1 MAPKTKKLREKA
13 QKQANSGNLSDR
25 LVNRL
30 TSAGVNQKAIDRFQ
44 STNTAARSAASSASQ
59 PQQQTEKPLTGN
71 PIKDNRYG
79 YGAQKEAQKNY
90 NTLTEQGV
98 TDAFNPG
105 NPGSYKNS
113 MADGFFGKK
122 ELNKFANKKDLNRSQ
137 ARRKIT
143 AKGGSLTAGANK
155 AADKDFAKNNPLLA
169 MMLINN
175 PNMDPS
181 KNMGTGDKRNRELQ
195 IFKDSSSYDYKNRLP
210 GEVFTFRPKQGMQG
224 GRPNPNVER
233 LGQIFSNPLP
243 GDPPPKNDDP
253 DKADE
258 TEKSGTGTNVTP
270 ETVDPETTDPGAGM
284 MAGGGMGAM
293 GASKLLRARSR
304 LQRLGILNRGTGLL
318 GRGLQYG
325 NTINA

>member
-1 MAPKTKKLREKA
+1 MAPKRKRLKEKA

-30 TSAGVNQKAIDRFQ
+30 TNAGVKQKAVQRLQ

-59 PQQQTEKPLTGN
+59 PQQQTEEPLTGN
-71 PIKDNRYG
+71 PIKDGRYG
-79 YGAQKEAQKNY
+79 YGAQKESQKNY
-90 NTLTEQGV
+90 STLTEQGV

-122 ELNKFANKKDLNRSQ
+122 ELKKFANKKDIDRSQ
-137 ARRKIT
+137 ARRRIT

-155 AADKDFAKNNPLLA
+155 MADKAFAKNNPLLA
-169 MMLINN
+169 MLLINN
-175 PNMDPS
+175 PDMDPS
-181 KNMGTGDKRNRELQ
+181 KNMGTGDRRNRELQ

-210 GEVFTFRPKQGMQG
+210 GEVFTFRPKQGMEG

-233 LGQIFSNPLP
+233 LSQIFSNPLP
-243 GDPPPKNDDP
+243 GDPPPKIEDP
-253 DKADE
+253 GDPPPKKEDPVK
-258 TEKSGTGTNVTP
+258 TEDPVNI
-270 ETVDPETTDPGAGM
+270 EAPETTDPGVGM

-304 LQRLGILNRGTGLL
+304 LQRLGILNRGTGLF

>member
-1 MAPKTKKLREKA
+1 MAPKTKKLKKKA

-71 PIKDNRYG
+71 PIKDGRYG
-79 YGAQKEAQKNY
+79 YNAQKEAQKNY

-98 TDAFNPG
+98 TDLVNPG

-210 GEVFTFRPKQGMQG
+210 GEVFTFRPKQGMEG
-224 GRPNPNVER
+224 GKPTPNAER
-233 LGQIFSNPLP
+233 LGQIFSNPIADA
-243 GDPPPKNDDP
+243 DPKQKIISDSGGYPAGSGGT
-253 DKADE
+253 ADNG
-258 TEKSGTGTNVTP
+258 S
-270 ETVDPETTDPGAGM
+270 ETVEEVDPGAGM

>member
-1 MAPKTKKLREKA
+1 MPNKKKLKSKA
-13 QKQANSGNLSDR
+13 LDQAKSGNLSDR

-44 STNTAARSAASSASQ
+44 SKNTAVRSAASSASQ
-59 PQQQTEKPLTGN
+59 PEQQTEKPLTGN

-122 ELNKFANKKDLNRSQ
+122 ELKKFANMKDIDRSQ
-137 ARRKIT
+137 ARRRIT

-155 AADKDFAKNNPLLA
+155 MADKAFAKNNPLLA

-181 KNMGTGDKRNRELQ
+181 KNMGTSDRRNRELQ

-224 GRPNPNVER
+224 GMPVPNVER

-243 GDPPPKNDDP
+243 GDAPPKSEDP
-253 DKADE
+253 VKTDE
-258 TEKSGTGTNVTP
+258 TETGTNVTP
-270 ETVDPETTDPGAGM
+270 ETVDPETTDPGVGM
-284 MAGGGMGAM
+284 MAGGGNGAM

-304 LQRLGILNRGTGLL
+304 LQRLGILNRGTGLF